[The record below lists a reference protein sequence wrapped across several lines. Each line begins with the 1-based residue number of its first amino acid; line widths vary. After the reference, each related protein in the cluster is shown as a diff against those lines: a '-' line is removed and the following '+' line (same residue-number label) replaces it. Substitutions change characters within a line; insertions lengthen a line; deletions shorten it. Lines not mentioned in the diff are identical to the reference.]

1 MTCNIAINGFFGRMG
16 QSIFEAS
23 INHRDVRISVGCD
36 VEEKIS
42 SAQNANDLILTSQLQ
57 QQSDMFDVVIDFT
70 LPESVSASH
79 ADDMITISYDESSSE
94 STALAGTARSLIN
107 NMVIGVSE
115 GFQKTLLLVGVG
127 YRAKASGKKLELTLG
142 FSHPVHYDLPEQV
155 EVETPSQTE
164 VVLKSHDKQVL
175 GQVAAEIRAFR
186 PPEPYKGKGVKYAD
200 ENIRRKEAK
209 KAAGA

>member
-1 MTCNIAINGFFGRMG
+1 MSRVAKNPISIPSGIEIKLDEKAIIVSGSKGKSKFAF
-16 QSIFEAS
+16 
-23 INHRDVRISVGCD
+23 
-36 VEEKIS
+36 
-42 SAQNANDLILTSQLQ
+42 
-57 QQSDMFDVVIDFT
+57 
-70 LPESVSASH
+70 PESVTAIH
-79 ADDMITISYDESSSE
+79 ADDVINVSYDESSPN
-94 STALAGTARSLIN
+94 STALAGTTRSLIN

-127 YRAKASGKKLELTLG
+127 YRAKANGKKLELTLG
-142 FSHPVHYDLPEQV
+142 FSHPVHYDLPDEV

-164 VVLKSHDKQVL
+164 VVLKSHDKQIL

-200 ENIRRKEAK
+200 EIIRRKEAK